1 MTTDPGLGRLTNIIS
16 SDADGALTA
25 SPLACPSLPLFGVF
39 SLFISLVHVL
49 ALHTNFQGVR
59 VSLDVGR

>member
-1 MTTDPGLGRLTNIIS
+1 MITDPALGRLTSILS
-16 SDADGALTA
+16 SDADGALSA
-25 SPLACPSLPLFGVF
+25 SLLDCPSLPLFWVF

-49 ALHTNFQGVR
+49 ALHTNFQGVC

>member
-1 MTTDPGLGRLTNIIS
+1 MTTDPGLGRLTCILS
-16 SDADGALTA
+16 SDADGALA
-25 SPLACPSLPLFGVF
+25 AWLLDCPSLPLFWVF